1 MDNESS
7 DLRESLWRR
16 MPSPADRAKLAS
28 QPDLQA
34 ETRLTEALGRLPDA
48 PVASNFTS
56 RVLAAID
63 LDERQ
68 TARAR
73 TRRPWNWR
81 ALFPR
86 FAVAA
91 AVLVFAG
98 VSLRHYEVSSQ
109 RYALVKNVAMVTTSQ
124 PMPSGDALENFDAIQ
139 RMSQSSHADGEL
151 LADLADLR

>member
-1 MDNESS
+1 MDKESS

-16 MPSPADRAKLAS
+16 TSSPEDRAKTAG

-34 ETRLTEALGRLPDA
+34 EARLTETLARLPDA

-68 TARAR
+68 AGRARAR
-73 TRRPWNWR
+73 PAWNWR

-86 FAVAA
+86 FAVAC
-91 AVLVFAG
+91 AVLMFAG
-98 VSLRHYEVSSQ
+98 VSIQHYEVSAQ
-109 RYALVKNVAMVTTSQ
+109 RYALVKNVAMVATSR
-124 PMPSGDALENFDAIQ
+124 PMPSVDTLENLDAIQ
-139 RMSQSSHADGEL
+139 RMGQSSHADGEL
-151 LADLADLR
+151 LADLQ